1 MTEVAELVSVLGAH
15 KTLINE
21 KIWEQNIILQIYY
34 KYNYINTTFLK
45 YCSSCDLYALYDI

>member
-34 KYNYINTTFLK
+34 KYILTQHF
-45 YCSSCDLYALYDI
+45 